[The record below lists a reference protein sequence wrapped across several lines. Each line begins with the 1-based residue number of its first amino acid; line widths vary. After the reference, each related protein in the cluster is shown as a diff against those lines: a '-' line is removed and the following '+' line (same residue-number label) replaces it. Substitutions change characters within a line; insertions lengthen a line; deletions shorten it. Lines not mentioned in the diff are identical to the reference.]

1 VDTTTTVDARK
12 AAMKKNDAL
21 KLTEDVDEIY
31 VAKGKNVVHVD
42 LKSEKPGAA
51 ELAELIIGPTGN
63 LRAPTFTVG
72 RTLVVG
78 FNEDAYK
85 KIFKK

>member
-1 VDTTTTVDARK
+1 MTTVDARK
-12 AAMKKNDAL
+12 TAMKKNDAL
-21 KLTEDVDEIY
+21 KLTQDVDEIY
-31 VAKGKNVVHVD
+31 VAKGKNIVHLD
-42 LKSEKPGAA
+42 LKADKPAPA
-51 ELAELIIGPTGN
+51 QIAELIIGPTGN

-85 KIFKK
+85 KILKA

>member
-1 VDTTTTVDARK
+1 VTTVDARK
-12 AAMKKNDAL
+12 TAMKKNDAL
-21 KLTEDVDEIY
+21 KLTQDVDEIY
-31 VAKGKNVVHVD
+31 VAKGKNIVHLN
-42 LKSEKPGAA
+42 LKTDKPAPA
-51 ELAELIIGPTGN
+51 QIAELIIGPTGN

-85 KIFKK
+85 KILKA